1 MKTLDFIQ
9 LDESGAKQVVNELQF
24 LLADLQIYY
33 TNLRSFHWNIKG
45 KGFFELHNKFE
56 DMYSD
61 VADKIDEIA
70 ERILMLGGT
79 PENKFSEYLKK
90 SRISE
95 IGAVTNTEDALHNI
109 LETLSHLIAVER
121 KIIEL
126 ASNYNDEVTSSQ
138 LSDYLV
144 EQEKE
149 VWMILA
155 YLS

>member
-95 IGAVTNTEDALHNI
+95 IGAVTNTENALHNI
-109 LETLSHLIAVER
+109 LETLSHLIVVER